1 MERTV
6 AGIRLPGETRRH
18 RVGATGSIAMVTA
31 ILLCL
36 GMASGAGAAAPR
48 PFYGVIDSAERGP
61 DSAEIARMGAG
72 GVGTLRINLVW
83 GAVQPTPGA
92 PLDWLLYDRLIGDA
106 AQNGIRV
113 LPTVYSS
120 PAWAAASPNHPPARP
135 HMAEFAAFVNAAARR
150 YGSNGE
156 FWSTHPWLPKLPVID
171 WQLWN
176 EVNSPS
182 FWYAK
187 PSAKQYVALLRVF
200 SRGINRAD
208 PAAKIVLAGLFRR
221 PNLRNG
227 VPLKRY
233 LPAIYRHGGKR
244 LFDAVSVHPYAKTPR
259 VALDSLRETRRIMS
273 QFKDRRAR
281 LWITEIGWATG
292 GNPPT
297 PLTVSPVRQADYLR
311 RTYRLMA
318 ANRKRLRI
326 DGVVW
331 YSWRD
336 APGGGIWIAHTGLF
350 TADLSPKPAWSAFVG
365 LTGGTP

>member
-1 MERTV
+1 VIPKARYLGV
-6 AGIRLPGETRRH
+6 ALA
-18 RVGATGSIAMVTA
+18 VA
-31 ILLCL
+31 LLCI
-36 GMASGAGAAAPR
+36 GTASSATAAPR
-48 PFYGVIDSAERGP
+48 AFYGVIAEAERGP

-106 AQNGIRV
+106 AANGIRV

-120 PAWAAASPNHPPARP
+120 PAWAAARPNHPPARS
-135 HMAEFAAFVNAAARR
+135 HMDEFAAFVKAAVQR

-156 FWSTHPWLPKLPVID
+156 YWSTHPWFPKLPITN

-187 PSAKQYVALLRVF
+187 PSAKQYVSLLRVF
-200 SRGINRAD
+200 SRGIKSAD
-208 PAAKIVLAGLFRR
+208 PAAKVVLAGLFRR

-233 LPAIYRHGGKR
+233 LPAIYRHKGKR
-244 LFDAVSVHPYAKTPR
+244 LFDAVAVHPYAKNPH
-259 VALDSLRETRRIMS
+259 VALDAVRETRRIMA

-281 LWITEIGWATG
+281 VWITEIGWATG

-297 PLTVSPVRQADYLR
+297 PLTVSPARQANYLR
-311 RTYRLMA
+311 KTYRLMA
-318 ANRKRLRI
+318 ANRKRLGI
-326 DGVVW
+326 AGVVW

-336 APGGGIWIAHTGLF
+336 APGGGIWIAYTGLF
-350 TADLSPKPAWSAFVG
+350 TVDLSPKPAWSAFVG

>member
-1 MERTV
+1 VISKAKRYGGL
-6 AGIRLPGETRRH
+6 A
-18 RVGATGSIAMVTA
+18 IAVA
-31 ILLCL
+31 ILCL
-36 GMASGAGAAAPR
+36 AMASVAQAGAPR
-48 PFYGVIDSAERGP
+48 GFYGVIDSGERGP
-61 DSAEIARMGAG
+61 SSAEIARMGAG

-83 GAVQPTPGA
+83 AAVQPTPNS
-92 PLDWLLYDRLIGDA
+92 PPDWLLYDRLIGDA
-106 AQNGIRV
+106 AASGIRV
-113 LPTVYSS
+113 FATVYSS
-120 PAWAAASPNHPPARP
+120 PTWAAGSPNHPPARS
-135 HMAEFAAFVNAAARR
+135 HTDEFAAFVKAAVQR
-150 YGSNGE
+150 YGSNGTY
-156 FWSTHPWLPKLPVID
+156 WDTHPWFPKLPITD

-187 PSAKQYVALLRVF
+187 PSAKQYVGLLRVF
-200 SRGINRAD
+200 SRAIRSTD

-233 LPAIYRHGGKR
+233 LPAIYRHKGKP
-244 LFDAVSVHPYAKTPR
+244 LFDAVAVHPYAKTPR
-259 VALDSLRETRRIMS
+259 VALDSLRETRRIMD
-273 QFKDRRAR
+273 QFNDRRAR
-281 LWITEIGWATG
+281 LWITEFGWATG

-297 PLTVSPVRQADYLR
+297 RLTVSAALQANYLR

-326 DGVVW
+326 AGVVW

-336 APGGGIWIAHTGLF
+336 VPGGGIWIAHTGLF
-350 TADLSPKPAWSAFVG
+350 TADLSPKPAWNAFVG

>member
-1 MERTV
+1 VIPKARYLGV
-6 AGIRLPGETRRH
+6 AIA
-18 RVGATGSIAMVTA
+18 VG
-31 ILLCL
+31 LLCT
-36 GMASGAGAAAPR
+36 GIASSAKAAPR
-48 PFYGVIDSAERGP
+48 EFYGVIASAERGP

-120 PAWAAASPNHPPARP
+120 PAWAAATPNHPPARS
-135 HMAEFAAFVNAAARR
+135 HRDEFAAFVRAAVQR

-156 FWSTHPWLPKLPVID
+156 YWSTHPWFPKLPITN

-182 FWYAK
+182 FWYRK
-187 PSAKQYVALLRVF
+187 PSAKQYVSLLRVF
-200 SRGINRAD
+200 RRGVKSAD
-208 PAAKIVLAGLFRR
+208 PAARIVLAGLFRTPR
-221 PNLRNG
+221 IRNG
-227 VPLKRY
+227 VPFDRY
-233 LPAIYRHGGKR
+233 LPGIYRSKGKR
-244 LFDAVSVHPYAKTPR
+244 LFDAVAVHPYASTPR
-259 VALDSLRETRRIMS
+259 VALDTIKETRQIMS
-273 QFKDRRAR
+273 RFKDKRAR
-281 LWITEIGWATG
+281 VWITEFGWASG
-292 GNPPT
+292 GPRNK
-297 PLTVSPVRQADYLR
+297 LTVSPARQATYLR
-311 RTYRLMA
+311 KTYRLLA

-326 DGVVW
+326 AGAVW

-336 APGGGIWIAHTGLF
+336 VPGGTVWFDYTGLF
-350 TADLSPKPAWSAFVG
+350 TADLTPKPAWGAFVG